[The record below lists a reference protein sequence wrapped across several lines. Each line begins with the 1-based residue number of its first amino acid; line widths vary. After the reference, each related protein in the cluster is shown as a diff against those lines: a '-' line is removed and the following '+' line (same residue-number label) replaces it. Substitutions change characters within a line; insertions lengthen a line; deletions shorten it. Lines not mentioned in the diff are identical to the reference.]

1 LDFKNLLSLQPI
13 PDTHEYENTPIG
25 REMPEILTYLKLWGN
40 NTRGLW
46 AFHIFLG
53 IFATF
58 FSLLAATGFGGDLA
72 SRVFAFIAAISIA
85 FLTAFNLGAKSNNTR
100 NAWRLLNTAIL
111 RFNEGIVGKDYVIN
125 AYESGEAMIGGI
137 TFDQTKI
144 QQGSTTAP
152 NSDKGGRQTKDQE
165 GSTTAPNSDKGGRP
179 NDETSSQP

>member
-1 LDFKNLLSLQPI
+1 MDFRNLLSLQPI
-13 PDTHEYENTPIG
+13 PDTHGYEKTPIG
-25 REMPEILTYLKLWGN
+25 KDMPEILTYLKLWGN

-46 AFHIFLG
+46 AFHVFLG

-72 SRVFAFIAAISIA
+72 SRVFAFIAALSIA

-111 RFNEGIVGKDYVIN
+111 KFNEGSVGKDYVIN

-144 QQGSTTAP
+144 QEGSTTIP
-152 NSDKGGRQTKDQE
+152 NSDKESHQTKIQE
-165 GSTTAPNSDKGGRP
+165 GSTTIPNSERVTL
-179 NDETSSQP
+179 NDETSRLP

>member
-1 LDFKNLLSLQPI
+1 LDFRNLLSLQPI
-13 PDTHEYENTPIG
+13 PDTHEYEKTPIG
-25 REMPEILTYLKLWGN
+25 RDMPEILTYLKLWGN

-46 AFHIFLG
+46 AFHVFLG

-72 SRVFAFIAAISIA
+72 SRVFAFIAALSIA

-111 RFNEGIVGKDYVIN
+111 RFNEGSVGKDYVIN

-144 QQGSTTAP
+144 QERSTTIP
-152 NSDKGGRQTKDQE
+152 NSDKESHQTKIQK
-165 GSTTAPNSDKGGRP
+165 GSTTIPNSERVTL
-179 NDETSSQP
+179 NDETSRLP